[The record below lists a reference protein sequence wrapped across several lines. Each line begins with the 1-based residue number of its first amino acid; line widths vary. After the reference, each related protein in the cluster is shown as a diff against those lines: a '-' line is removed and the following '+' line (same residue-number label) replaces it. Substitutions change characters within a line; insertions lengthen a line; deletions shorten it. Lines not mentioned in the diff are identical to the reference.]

1 MKYREKEIKH
11 TSEISRELEG
21 DLDILKDIYLGQEQD
36 VGTCISLQNAQPESF
51 PRAHAAPSH
60 GAGLALSRPEHPGV
74 IYMYVSMYVIW
85 MCS

>member
-11 TSEISRELEG
+11 ASEIMISREE

-36 VGTCISLQNAQPESF
+36 VGTCISLQSTQSESF
-51 PRAHAAPSH
+51 PHAHAAPSH

-74 IYMYVSMYVIW
+74 IDIYIYIYIIW